1 MNETEQQEIDR
12 LKGRRLSKDRC
23 EGHCRRGGQGMSKA
37 SRAKIARRGGQVVVL
52 KYGIEYMRQ
61 LGRKGGLKAQAQLRE
76 ELNGEESEGL

>member
-1 MNETEQQEIDR
+1 
-12 LKGRRLSKDRC
+12 
-23 EGHCRRGGQGMSKA
+23 MSKA